1 MVRRRHQP
9 GNRLARRVGARAA
22 LMPATELDPNY
33 TLAGGQRALL
43 TDPAFAERYLRG
55 LRMAEFD

>member
-1 MVRRRHQP
+1 MR
-9 GNRLARRVGARAA
+9 
-22 LMPATELDPNY
+22 ATELDPNY

-43 TDPAFAERYLRG
+43 TDPAFAERYLQG